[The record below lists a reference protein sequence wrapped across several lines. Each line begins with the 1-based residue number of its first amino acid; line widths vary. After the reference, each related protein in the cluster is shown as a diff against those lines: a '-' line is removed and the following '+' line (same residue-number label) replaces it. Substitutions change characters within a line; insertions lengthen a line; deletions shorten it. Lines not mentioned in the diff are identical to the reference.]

1 MLQKKLNLEDFL
13 DRLSGKIIIA
23 GIGNSLRGDD
33 AVGSYIVKNLQ
44 GRIKAVTLDCEDSPE
59 KYIDKFID
67 LKPDLI
73 IFIDAMRLN
82 RQPGELIIISNKD
95 IANKGTITHQTNL
108 HLIIHYIK
116 LHINPQ
122 IFIIGI
128 QPEDTTFGNSISH
141 KVRETANII
150 CELFIERLS
159 NDK

>member
-1 MLQKKLNLEDFL
+1 MNLEEFL
-13 DRLSGKIIIA
+13 DKLSGRIIIA

-44 GRIKAVTLDCEDSPE
+44 GIIRAFTLDCEDTPE

-73 IFIDAMRLN
+73 IFIDAMRLG
-82 RQPGELIIISNKD
+82 RQPGELIIISDKD
-95 IANKGTITHQTNL
+95 VATKGIITHQTNL
-108 HLIIHYIK
+108 HILINYIK
-116 LHINPQ
+116 MHINPQ

-141 KVRETANII
+141 KVKATANIL